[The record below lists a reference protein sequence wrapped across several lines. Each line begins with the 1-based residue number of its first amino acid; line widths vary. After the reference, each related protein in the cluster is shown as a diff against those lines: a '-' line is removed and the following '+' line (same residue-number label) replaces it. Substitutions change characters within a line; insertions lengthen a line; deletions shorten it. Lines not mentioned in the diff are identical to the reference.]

1 MLDYGHLVLATG
13 ARNRLLD
20 IPNANLADVRY
31 LRILDESEAL
41 RQRIAS
47 ARHVVVIGAGFIGLE
62 FAATARAKGLE
73 VDVVELGTRVMAR
86 AVTAEISDYFQER
99 HTAAGIRIHLGVQAT
114 SIESD
119 GTNVTGVSLSDGRH
133 MPADLVVVGVGVLP
147 NVELAAEAG
156 LPVAAGI
163 IVDEQLLTSDP
174 NISAIGDCALFASP
188 RFGGSLRLESV
199 QNATD
204 HARCVAARLT
214 GDAKPYDGQPWFW
227 SDQGDDKLQIAGLTT
242 GYDRVVVRGD
252 RAQRVVLG
260 LLLQGRP
267 AGRHRVRQ
275 SRRGPRVRT
284 QDSWPEQV
292 DHAGTGGRSQF
303 RSEGCAGLRRLFGEC
318 RMQRARSGTL
328 ADAIRSYRA
337 TVLHPGVRRDDE
349 GPPQLPPPSASMARR
364 PSAARRSTPRHWRKQ
379 ARRESVVP
387 PASCAATAPTKQSPA
402 PVVSTA
408 LTVRPAM
415 ISGLPSIERKHAALA
430 QRHADDFVLAG
441 LQRSRCLDEAGI
453 IVAVAKFGLRQQ
465 AELGF
470 IEDQDID
477 EIEQLARRIRSPAPD

>member
-1 MLDYGHLVLATG
+1 MTQGTVLIVGAGHAGFQVAASLRQHGYKDRICLINDEAHIPYQRPPLSKAYLKGEGRPDSLMFRPDKFYRDQNIELMAGRAAAIDRGARKLLLASGASLDYGHLVLATG

-41 RQRIAS
+41 RQRIA
-47 ARHVVVIGAGFIGLE
+47 AGQRVVVIGAGFIGLE

-73 VDVVELGTRVMAR
+73 VDVIELGARVMAR

-119 GTNVTGVSLSDGRH
+119 GANVTGVSLSDGRH
-133 MPADLVVVGVGVLP
+133 VPADLVVVGVGVLP

-163 IVDEQLLTSDP
+163 IVDEQLLTADP

-214 GDAKPYDGQPWFW
+214 GDAKTYDGLPWFW

-252 RAQRVVLG
+252 RAQRSFSAFCYKSGQLVGIESINRASDHVFGRKILG
-260 LLLQGRP
+260 LNR
-267 AGRHRVRQ
+267 
-275 SRRGPRVRT
+275 SIE
-284 QDSWPEQV
+284 PEQ
-292 DHAGTGGRSQF
+292 A
-303 RSEGCAGLRRLFGEC
+303 
-318 RMQRARSGTL
+318 
-328 ADAIRSYRA
+328 AD
-337 TVLHPGVRRDDE
+337 LGFD
-349 GPPQLPPPSASMARR
+349 L
-364 PSAARRSTPRHWRKQ
+364 K
-379 ARRESVVP
+379 
-387 PASCAATAPTKQSPA
+387 
-402 PVVSTA
+402 
-408 LTVRPAM
+408 
-415 ISGLPSIERKHAALA
+415 AALA
-430 QRHADDFVLAG
+430 
-441 LQRSRCLDEAGI
+441 
-453 IVAVAKFGLRQQ
+453 
-465 AELGF
+465 
-470 IEDQDID
+470 
-477 EIEQLARRIRSPAPD
+477 